1 MQRISDAWALFT
13 QDRSLDAATAFRTLL
28 EDERSPEDEREQAE
42 FGLGYALAFL
52 GEFGEARQCFNHLRL
67 QAAARGDLSAE
78 HRALHQVG
86 MVERMAQ
93 QWEAAH
99 ACFVEE
105 RLLIGHLGSPD
116 LEVAVNAYEMG
127 VVTLQQGQPA
137 ASRTWFERS
146 LSHARQTTDL
156 VAVGCAYRGLGDWER
171 DQGHPREAVEL
182 WEASRQAFTQAGET
196 KASEDVRL
204 RIVLAQSEDQHD
216 R

>member
-1 MQRISDAWALFT
+1 MQQVSDAWNLFI
-13 QDRSLDAATAFRTLL
+13 QDRYLDAATAFRKLL
-28 EDERSPEDEREQAE
+28 EGDHSPEVEREQAE

-52 GEFGEARQCFNHLRL
+52 GEFGEARQCFNRLRL
-67 QAAARGDLSAE
+67 QAAARDDLSAE

-86 MVERMAQ
+86 MVERMAE
-93 QWEAAH
+93 QWEAAY

-105 RLLIGHLGSPD
+105 RLLIEHLGSPD

-127 VVTLQQGQPA
+127 VVTLQQGQTA

-156 VAVGCAYRGLGDWER
+156 VAVGCAHRGLGDWER

-182 WEASRQAFTQAGET
+182 WEASREAFTQAGEK

-204 RIVLAQSEDQHD
+204 RIVLVQSKNQHD
-216 R
+216 V